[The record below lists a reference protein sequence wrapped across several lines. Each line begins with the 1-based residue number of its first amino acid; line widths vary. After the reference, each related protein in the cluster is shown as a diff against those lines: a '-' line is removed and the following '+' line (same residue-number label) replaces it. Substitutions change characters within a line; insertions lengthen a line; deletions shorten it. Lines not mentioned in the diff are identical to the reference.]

1 MRKVYYSV
9 IKFVLWILP
18 IPFILLVARIDAA
31 AIFSITR
38 SPFNWWEIGLLL
50 LAFFFTVALIY
61 YIYTLVHS
69 FRLLRVFERKEEHSS
84 ATLLLDKMKKSIRY
98 YTINM
103 ALTIPLVFIV
113 SRYSETSGAFLLLLL
128 LTFSGVVFYSFA
140 SILKEV
146 LNEKN
151 MKEN

>member
-1 MRKVYYSV
+1 MMRKVYYSI

-18 IPFILLVARIDAA
+18 VPFILIVARTDTA

-69 FRLLRVFERKEEHSS
+69 FRLLRVFERREGYGEGSI
-84 ATLLLDKMKKSIRY
+84 LLEKMKKSILF
-98 YTINM
+98 YTVNM
-103 ALTIPLVFIV
+103 TLTLPLLFIF
-113 SRYSETSGAFLLLLL
+113 SRYRETWPPVLFIL
-128 LTFSGVVFYSFA
+128 LTFSGIVFYSFA
-140 SILKEV
+140 SILQEV
-146 LNEKN
+146 ISEKN
-151 MKEN
+151 MKEK

>member
-1 MRKVYYSV
+1 
-9 IKFVLWILP
+9 
-18 IPFILLVARIDAA
+18 
-31 AIFSITR
+31 
-38 SPFNWWEIGLLL
+38 
-50 LAFFFTVALIY
+50 
-61 YIYTLVHS
+61 
-69 FRLLRVFERKEEHSS
+69 LLRVFERKEEHSS